1 MSNNIVS
8 INLGSVGASITNVS
22 ISGCTGNGT
31 GCVALSGHQND
42 PVSSFPK
49 EITISDV
56 YSYLRIGA
64 IGTCEGTA
72 IQNIS
77 IGQILPTPTHTPPPP
92 TPTATPPTPTAT
104 SPTPTATST
113 TLFRIDWA
121 LYRYAG
127 ARLLIKN
134 SLNEEILNETA
145 TNAATRTGTIYVPS
159 AKLPYTVTVY
169 WNSGSGNVIHYSI
182 CDIGNG
188 GTYLESSGSI
198 DVINESE
205 STIVSPTPN
214 YVLVNVVGQN
224 QQAIAC
230 AGGGG
235 NNGGGGG
242 GQVSNTWG
250 CVGGQ
255 CTQGVGNYAT
265 YNDCCNAC
273 PGCSSGGAGGNNNG
287 NPLN

>member
-1 MSNNIVS
+1 MSNNLISV
-8 INLGSVGASITNVS
+8 NLGSVGASITNVS

-64 IGTCEGTA
+64 VGTCEGTA

-77 IGQILPTPTHTPPPP
+77 IGQILPTPTTTPPAP
-92 TPTATPPTPTAT
+92 TPTTTP
-104 SPTPTATST
+104 PTPTATST
-113 TLFRIDWA
+113 TLYRIDWA
-121 LYRYAG
+121 LYRYAS
-127 ARLLIKN
+127 ANLLIKN
-134 SLNEEILNETA
+134 SFNEIVVNENA
-145 TNAATRTGTIYVPS
+145 TNAADRTGTAYVLS
-159 AKLPYTVTVY
+159 TKLPYTVTVS

-188 GTYLESSGSI
+188 GTYLESSGGI
-198 DVINESE
+198 DTINSYE
-205 STIVSPTPN
+205 STVVSPTPFHT
-214 YVLVNVVGQN
+214 LVNVVGQN
-224 QQAIAC
+224 QQAIVC
-230 AGGGG
+230 AGSGGS
-235 NNGGGGG
+235 GGSG
-242 GQVSNTWG
+242 GQISNTWG